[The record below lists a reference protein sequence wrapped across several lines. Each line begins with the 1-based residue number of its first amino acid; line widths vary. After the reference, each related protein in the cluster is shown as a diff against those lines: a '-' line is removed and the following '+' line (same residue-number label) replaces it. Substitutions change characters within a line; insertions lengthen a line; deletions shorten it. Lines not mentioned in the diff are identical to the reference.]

1 MKSESDK
8 ILSMLEEGSITA
20 DEAQELL
27 DAIEDTAYD
36 QQAVGT
42 TDSPPDMERIR
53 SSWRIPFNI
62 SLVVMAISGSLLW
75 RTRRAA
81 GLLGLIRGLLLLPVT
96 LIAGLSAA
104 ILYFSKDGPWVHLR
118 VRSENNSRFALSLP
132 FPIHWIRGGL
142 RLAQSQ
148 VPDPEV
154 GEMLDAAAEFLQALE
169 TSNLQD
175 PVTIDIRDEGES
187 VEIFLG

>member
-8 ILSMLEEGSITA
+8 ILNMLEEGTITA

-27 DAIEDTAYD
+27 DAVDDGAYD
-36 QQAVGT
+36 QPVST
-42 TDSPPDMERIR
+42 TAEPPPNMAKIR
-53 SSWRIPFNI
+53 SSWRLPFNI

-81 GLLGLIRGLLLLPVT
+81 GILGFIRGLLLLPVT

-104 ILYFSKDGPWVHLR
+104 ILYFSKDGPWVHVR
-118 VRSENNSRFALSLP
+118 VRSENDSRFALSAP
-132 FPIHWIRGGL
+132 FPIQWIREGL
-142 RLAQSQ
+142 RLVQSQ

-154 GEMLDAAAEFLQALE
+154 GEKLDAAAEFLQAME
-169 TSNLQD
+169 SSNLQD
-175 PVTIDIRDEGES
+175 PLTIDIRDEGES